1 MLRFTTVAI
10 LSLFFS
16 LAYAEEG
23 VVRACIDDHPPYQV
37 LADEPYGSHIDAL
50 KVMANAL
57 NKNLKYIRSP
67 NFARC
72 IVMLKKGE
80 VDVIAGLGKTPE
92 REKFAFYTPFKPA
105 DALKVISKKNITINK
120 YEDFTGKIIGVSRGT
135 MYFSRFDNDK
145 SLNKISIQNE
155 RVGLSLLLK
164 NRIDLMMTSPV
175 LLESLST
182 EISKANLKIS
192 PIELDELRAKETPF
206 GFSKKHQLNMTNE
219 EIIEKIRTAY
229 LNGQFQP
236 K

>member
-1 MLRFTTVAI
+1 MLRFIAIAI
-10 LSLFFS
+10 LSLISS
-16 LAYAEEG
+16 LANAEEG

-50 KVMANAL
+50 KVMATVL
-57 NKNLKYIRSP
+57 DKRLEYIRSP

-72 IVMLKKGE
+72 IAMLRNGE

-92 REKFAFYTPFKPA
+92 REKFAFYTPFKQA
-105 DALKVISKKNITINK
+105 DALKVISKNSITINK
-120 YEDFTGKIIGVSRGT
+120 YEDFSGKIIGVSRGT
-135 MYFSRFDNDK
+135 MYFPRFDNDK

-164 NRIDLMMTSPV
+164 NRIDLMMTSPI
-175 LLESLST
+175 LLASLST
-182 EISKANLKIS
+182 EISNANLKIS

-206 GFSKKHQLNMTNE
+206 GFSRKHQLDMSNK
-219 EIIEKIRTAY
+219 EIIEKIRAAY

>member
-1 MLRFTTVAI
+1 MLRYTVIAI
-10 LSLFFS
+10 ISLVSS
-16 LAYAEEG
+16 LTYAKEG
-23 VVRACIDDHPPYQV
+23 IVRACIDDHPPYQV

-50 KVMANAL
+50 KVMANVL
-57 NKNLKYIRSP
+57 NKKLAYVRSP

-72 IVMLKKGE
+72 VVMLRNGE
-80 VDVIAGLGKTPE
+80 VDVVAGLGKTPE

-105 DALKVISKKNITINK
+105 DALKVISKKSITINK

-135 MYFSRFDNDK
+135 MYFSRFDNDR

-182 EISKANLKIS
+182 EISNANLKIS

-206 GFSKKHQLNMTNE
+206 GFSRKHQLNMSNE

-229 LNGQFQP
+229 LSGQFQP
-236 K
+236 Q

>member
-1 MLRFTTVAI
+1 MLRFTVIAI
-10 LSLFFS
+10 ISLFSS

-50 KVMANAL
+50 KVMANVL
-57 NKNLKYIRSP
+57 SKKLYYVRSP

-72 IVMLKKGE
+72 IALLNNGE

-92 REKFAFYTPFKPA
+92 REKFAFYTPFKAA
-105 DALKVISKKNITINK
+105 DALKVISKNSITINK

-145 SLNKISIQNE
+145 SLNKISIQNA

-182 EISKANLKIS
+182 EISNANLKIS
-192 PIELDELRAKETPF
+192 PIELDELRDKETSF
-206 GFSKKHQLNMTNE
+206 GFSKNHQLNMSNK

-236 K
+236 E